1 MDTNAL
7 FYNTPLHY
15 FSAFPR
21 RPTITPKRLSAA
33 ALAMRRTNSGG
44 GGCGNSSSGGVGGG
58 RSAPS
63 ACSSTRSTPTSSSTK
78 RVRRSVISSGVGRRV
93 TPLQKSYCITGW
105 ARCDGLSFRLR
116 EFHTIGKGD
125 ITPSSNFV
133 LPHPV
138 EGKNNDRNSGVP

>member
-7 FYNTPLHY
+7 FYNSPLHY

-21 RPTITPKRLSAA
+21 RPTITPKRLLSAA
-33 ALAMRRTNSGG
+33 AMRRTNSGG
-44 GGCGNSSSGGVGGG
+44 GGCGYSSSGGVVGG

-93 TPLQKSYCITGW
+93 TPLKKSYCITGW
-105 ARCDGLSFRLR
+105 ARCDGLRSRLR
-116 EFHTIGKGD
+116 EFHAGGIGD
-125 ITPSSNFV
+125 ITPTSALHFTTSCRRQ
-133 LPHPV
+133 
-138 EGKNNDRNSGVP
+138 EQRS